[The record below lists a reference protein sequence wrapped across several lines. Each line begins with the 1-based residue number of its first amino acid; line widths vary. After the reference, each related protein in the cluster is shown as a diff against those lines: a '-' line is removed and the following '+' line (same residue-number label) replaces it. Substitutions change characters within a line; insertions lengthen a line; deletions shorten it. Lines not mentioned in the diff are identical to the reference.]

1 MLFGCL
7 TNSKLPQ
14 IVEDTKKLFQKLD
27 LDIKY
32 FDGNEVPCCGSV
44 CYHGDVE
51 IAKKTA
57 NQLKNFLELNKV
69 TELITGCAGCYYY
82 LTTEFEKQGITIDGI
97 RVKHIVQAVYDI
109 LKDKKF
115 KFKYES
121 DKKLTVTYHD
131 PCHLRN
137 AKIPVLEEPRE
148 ILNSIENIS
157 FKELPR
163 NKMNS
168 QCCGAGAG
176 IYASVP
182 EIPNYNAQLII
193 DSARSKLAKVL
204 ITPCSFCFYNL
215 SRIETKIKVMKFE
228 SFIRTI
234 LDGGKIVD

>member
-7 TNSKLPQ
+7 TNNKLPQ
-14 IVEDTKKLFQKLD
+14 IVEDTKALFRKLE

-32 FDGNEVPCCGSV
+32 FDSNEVPCCGSV
-44 CYHGDVE
+44 CYHGDLE

-57 NQLKNFLELNKV
+57 NQLKYFLQNNKV

-82 LTTEFEKQGITIDGI
+82 LTTEFEKQGINLEDMKIQ
-97 RVKHIVQAVYDI
+97 HIVQAVFEI
-109 LKDKKF
+109 MKTKGLKL
-115 KFKYES
+115 KYES
-121 DKKLTVTYHD
+121 DKKITITYHD

-137 AKIPVLEEPRE
+137 AKTPVLEEPRE
-148 ILNSIENIS
+148 ILNSIENIA

-163 NKMNS
+163 NKMSS

-182 EIPNYNAQLII
+182 EIPNYNAQQII

-204 ITPCSFCFYNL
+204 ITPCSFCYYNL

-228 SFIRTI
+228 SFIKTI